1 MSPVLERSKARI
13 CCWSRPLMSKSGIFP
28 PTNGLKT
35 DPQVFVIPRRGR
47 GCGWQRFPSRRGSK
61 SVSGLWFMS
70 RRVRRTK
77 PSSGH
82 VTARR
87 AAAGGSCQRG
97 LGGRHVR
104 LVGRGRVRADPRLAV
119 LALSHDDDDA
129 TLALS
134 VARFDLHPRPGG
146 DEIVLLL
153 RLNR

>member
-1 MSPVLERSKARI
+1 MRLATLSLSTRIEVGEWALVRESSSAQDQAVERTCHRSP
-13 CCWSRPLMSKSGIFP
+13 
-28 PTNGLKT
+28 
-35 DPQVFVIPRRGR
+35 D
-47 GCGWQRFPSRRGSK
+47 GS
-61 SVSGLWFMS
+61 W
-70 RRVRRTK
+70 R
-77 PSSGH
+77 
-82 VTARR
+82 
-87 AAAGGSCQRG
+87 QRG

-119 LALSHDDDDA
+119 FALSHDDDDA